1 MHANSFINRQN
12 LETTQMSFCGRM
24 LRLRYPTN
32 STKHHPIIERKEPS
46 KIQPEWLLGYWAE
59 LKAISQGPML
69 SYLIYTVLSEW
80 WTYMWREEIAGR
92 QVEGQAAGDC
102 GAWGESLCY
111 HRATVVEP
119 QMHTWIKWQDVQ
131 IHTCKHPHVQ
141 NSESRLYQRW
151 KPNKVCPWSY
161 QWMHPGVDSAV
172 GHTWQG

>member
-80 WTYMWREEIAGR
+80 WTYMWREEI
-92 QVEGQAAGDC
+92 GDC
-102 GAWGESLCY
+102 WETGGRSGRRWLWSLRRVLVLPQSHSGGATN
-111 HRATVVEP
+111 A
-119 QMHTWIKWQDVQ
+119 
-131 IHTCKHPHVQ
+131 HVDKMAGCTDTHMQ
-141 NSESRLYQRW
+141 TPPCTE
-151 KPNKVCPWSY
+151 
-161 QWMHPGVDSAV
+161 QWV
-172 GHTWQG
+172 